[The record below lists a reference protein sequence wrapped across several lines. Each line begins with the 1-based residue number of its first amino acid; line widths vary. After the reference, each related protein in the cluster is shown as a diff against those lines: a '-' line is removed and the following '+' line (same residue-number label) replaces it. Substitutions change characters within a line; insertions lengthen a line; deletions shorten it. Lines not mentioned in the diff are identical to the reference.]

1 MGVTCLE
8 MEGRKEAVVAA
19 SSAGL
24 DPMYMACSLFR
35 RRRLEECVEVCTKL
49 LEKNPFDQVCE
60 RKSLY
65 SSRYMLLR
73 FSPHSRERGSS
84 NCAH

>member
-1 MGVTCLE
+1 M
-8 MEGRKEAVVAA
+8 
-19 SSAGL
+19 GL

-49 LEKNPFDQVCE
+49 LEKNPFDQVMRTKVCCT
-60 RKSLY
+60 R
-65 SSRYMLLR
+65 R
-73 FSPHSRERGSS
+73 PHAATVCPTHPRERGFS